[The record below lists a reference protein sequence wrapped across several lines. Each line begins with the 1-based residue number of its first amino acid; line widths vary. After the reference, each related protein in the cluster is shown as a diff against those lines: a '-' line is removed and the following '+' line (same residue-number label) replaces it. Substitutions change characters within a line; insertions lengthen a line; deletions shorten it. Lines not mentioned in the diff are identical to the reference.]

1 VGVGEGEQRLSVS
14 AASMASITKSKGGQE
29 GESVGRCMMRGNK
42 GGTDGASLPLPWSM
56 GGRPMAARGAV
67 VPAKSKAAWAT
78 EVGEDLWVGQSGL
91 RRPMQGF
98 WAGRGR
104 MVQRAELG
112 QKGRTDWALW
122 WASR

>member
-1 VGVGEGEQRLSVS
+1 
-14 AASMASITKSKGGQE
+14 
-29 GESVGRCMMRGNK
+29 MMRGNK

-91 RRPMQGF
+91 RRP
-98 WAGRGR
+98 AGQCKVFVPAEEGWSRG
-104 MVQRAELG
+104 L
-112 QKGRTDWALW
+112 
-122 WASR
+122 S